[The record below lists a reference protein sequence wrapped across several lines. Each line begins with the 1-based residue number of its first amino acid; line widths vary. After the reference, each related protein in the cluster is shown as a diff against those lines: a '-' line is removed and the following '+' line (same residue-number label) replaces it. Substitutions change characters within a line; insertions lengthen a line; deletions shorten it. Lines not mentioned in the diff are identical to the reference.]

1 MLRIALW
8 LLCLFPADAA
18 ILIDI
23 SGVRPGPISARGV
36 ADGLI
41 VSWADEKGAS
51 WAIEFRADGNPQV
64 LRRISVGGKSVIEN
78 AQPVYFA
85 DTGIRRGGWDQFFDF
100 PPSHPAGIRRFQQ
113 EFKPTSVAARTVGNR
128 LEVTFAGMRVGV
140 FSGSVVYTVYPGS
153 RLIKQEAVLSTAE
166 DNVAYFYDAGID
178 YQPAEDRRP
187 GNNMETEVTSYSPE
201 DSSLRT
207 FRVPLVS
214 ERNPETVKYRA
225 LAAKTAGGSLAV
237 FPSPHQYFFAR
248 DFTSNMGYTWARA
261 WRGHVGLGIRQ
272 LADDNSPYYPWMNA
286 PPGSAQRMSL
296 FLLLCNGRA
305 AAALS
310 DALAFTHH
318 DQFVPLPGYQT
329 VAPHWH
335 FAFTEQAI
343 AGGPNWIPPWKPA
356 LRDMGVNAVLIMDF
370 HGDLHPQDPGALRFA
385 ELRQYYEMCR
395 THSTGDF
402 LIIPAEEA
410 DTYFG
415 GHWALAFPKPVLWAM
430 KRDSGDWK
438 SADPVYGATY
448 RIKDASELLRMVR
461 DENAFVYETHPR
473 TKGST
478 GFPDQILD
486 TAWFQDPHYRGTG
499 WKAMPSDLSSARL
512 GERAFKVADDLA
524 NKGFRKKMFGEV
536 DVFQLDHTHELYAH
550 MNVNYVRMNSLP
562 AWRDYSKVL
571 DALAQADGFITT
583 GEVLLP
589 SVQWSAS
596 GRSLRVNA
604 AVRWTFPLAL
614 AEIVWGDGRETHRKM
629 IDLTATPQF
638 GSKEFTWALDE
649 DTWKWA
655 RLAVWDV
662 AGDGAFTNAFWRSE
676 RP

>member
-8 LLCLFPADAA
+8 LLCLPSAFAA
-18 ILIDI
+18 IRIDL
-23 SGVRPGPISARGV
+23 SGVRPGPVSARAT
-36 ADGLI
+36 ADGLT
-41 VSWADEKGAS
+41 VAWTDEKGANWS
-51 WAIEFRADGNPQV
+51 IDFRADGNPQV
-64 LRRISVGGKSVIEN
+64 LRKISVEGKPVIEN

-100 PPSHPAGIRRFQQ
+100 PPSHPDGIRRFQQ
-113 EFKPTSVAARTVGNR
+113 DFKPASLAARTVGNR
-128 LEVTFAGMRVGV
+128 VEVTFGGMRVGI
-140 FSGSVVYTVYPGS
+140 FSGSVVYTIYPGS
-153 RLIKQEAVLSTAE
+153 RLIKQEAVLSTSE

-187 GNNMETEVTSYSPE
+187 GNNMETDVTSYSSE

-237 FPSPHQYFFAR
+237 FPPPHQYFFAR

-272 LADDNSPYYPWMNA
+272 LPDDNSPYYPWMNA
-286 PPGSAQRMSL
+286 PPGPAQRMSL
-296 FLLLCNGRA
+296 FLLLSSGSA
-305 AAALS
+305 ASVLS
-310 DALAFTHH
+310 DVLDFTHH
-318 DQFVPLPGYQT
+318 DRFVPLPGFKT

-335 FAFTEQAI
+335 FAFTEQAV
-343 AGGPNWIPPWKPA
+343 AGGPKWIAPWRPV
-356 LRDMGVNAVLIMDF
+356 LQDMGVNSVLIMDF
-370 HGDLHPQDPGALRFA
+370 HGDLHPQDPGPLRFK

-395 THSTGDF
+395 AQSTND
-402 LIIPAEEA
+402 LLVIPAEEA
-410 DTYFG
+410 DVYFG
-415 GHWALAFPKPVLWAM
+415 GHWALAFPKPVMWAM
-430 KRDSGDWK
+430 KRDSGEWK
-438 SADPVYGATY
+438 STDPVYGTTY
-448 RIKDASELLRMVR
+448 RIKDAPELLKMVR

-499 WKAMPSDLSSARL
+499 WKAMPSDLSSPRL

-562 AWRDYSKVL
+562 AWNDYSKVL
-571 DALAQADGFITT
+571 DALAQGDGFVTT
-583 GEVLLP
+583 GEILLP
-589 SVQWSAS
+589 SVQWSS
-596 GRSLRVNA
+596 GGEGVRVNA
-604 AVRWTFPLAL
+604 TVRWTFPLAL
-614 AEIVWGDGRETHRKM
+614 AEIVWGDGREAHHKM
-629 IDLTATPQF
+629 IDLAASRQF
-638 GSKEFTWALDE
+638 ASEEFTWTVDE
-649 DTWKWA
+649 PTWKWA

-662 AGDGAFTNAFWRSE
+662 AGDGAFTNAFWR
-676 RP
+676 